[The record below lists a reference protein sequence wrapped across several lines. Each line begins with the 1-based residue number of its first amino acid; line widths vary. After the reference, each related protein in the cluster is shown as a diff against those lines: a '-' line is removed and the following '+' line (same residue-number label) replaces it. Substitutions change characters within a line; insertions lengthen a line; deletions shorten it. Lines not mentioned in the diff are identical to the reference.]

1 MPGLCGCAAGTA
13 VVVQSRAGGA
23 CGLRLE
29 RWRAPAPGE
38 PAASGAGA
46 DAAGAAWAPCAA
58 HAMSA
63 GAEDADAAAPV
74 CFAADGSLAAVGR
87 GALLAG
93 DGLQVCGRVCWAPQA
108 RFFRSL
114 SCRYCKVFCAQCCGL
129 PLMLARAKNV
139 GARAVLMM
147 PRLPAAVPST
157 GGKRCTRTHA
167 ATANPRIFTQF
178 NHLSL

>member
-1 MPGLCGCAAGTA
+1 

-23 CGLRLE
+23 GGLRME

-108 RFFRSL
+108 RFFRSFIPL
-114 SCRYCKVFCAQCCGL
+114 LQGCFVHDAAASPSCWLAPR
-129 PLMLARAKNV
+129 MLALA
-139 GARAVLMM
+139 
-147 PRLPAAVPST
+147 
-157 GGKRCTRTHA
+157 
-167 ATANPRIFTQF
+167 
-178 NHLSL
+178 LS